1 MAQLTPGTWKLDT
14 DHSEIGMTVR
24 HAGISKVRATFGE
37 ADGTLTVGED
47 GTATVETSV
56 RAASFDSKNAD
67 RDAHVRA
74 ADFLDV
80 ETYPELSFRAT
91 DVKPSGEEFEVT
103 GDLTIRGE
111 TRQVTFEA
119 EFGGQAVDPFGATR
133 AGFSASAAISRKDF
147 GLTWNASLEAGGVL
161 VGDKVAIDLEVA
173 FVLEQGE

>member
-14 DHSEIGMTVR
+14 HHSEIGMTVR

-47 GTATVETSV
+47 GTASVEATV
-56 RAASFDSKNAD
+56 RASSFDSKSAD
-67 RDAHVRA
+67 RDAHVRGG
-74 ADFLDV
+74 DFLDA
-80 ETYPELSFRAT
+80 ENHPELTFRAT
-91 DVKPSGEEFEVT
+91 DVKASGEEFEVA
-103 GDLTIRGE
+103 GELTIRGE
-111 TRQVTFEA
+111 TRKVTFEA

-147 GLTWNASLEAGGVL
+147 GLTWNAPLEAGGVL

-173 FVLEQGE
+173 FVLDQGE